1 MRKVFILITLL
12 FGYSSY
18 SLLEARAET
27 QNDPNISE
35 LNKSSQYTGSWHNI
49 WYLYNSDPVNAK
61 KIKLSDKFLSHDF
74 IVPINNPGHYDYV
87 KTELKDSTMASSF
100 DGKEVDIFGVDY
112 FDQCYFSNENI
123 QCDSNQGAGSK
134 KTCMYGGITLNEN
147 NTNNRIQPIVV
158 KVYENDSVTLSFDIN
173 IDKETV
179 TIQELDY
186 KVRNK
191 LISKINL
198 YHLGGTSYETGYIK
212 FIENGNRYYWYD
224 MMPDPGFTQSKYLMI
239 YRGNETVES
248 AKTEIEVHLTKK

>member
-1 MRKVFILITLL
+1 
-12 FGYSSY
+12 
-18 SLLEARAET
+18 
-27 QNDPNISE
+27 
-35 LNKSSQYTGSWHNI
+35 
-49 WYLYNSDPVNAK
+49 
-61 KIKLSDKFLSHDF
+61 
-74 IVPINNPGHYDYV
+74 
-87 KTELKDSTMASSF
+87 
-100 DGKEVDIFGVDY
+100 
-112 FDQCYFSNENI
+112 
-123 QCDSNQGAGSK
+123 
-134 KTCMYGGITLNEN
+134 CMYGGITLNEN

-212 FIENGNRYYWYD
+212 FIENANRYYWYD
-224 MMPDPGFTQSKYLMI
+224 MMPDPSFTQSKYLMI